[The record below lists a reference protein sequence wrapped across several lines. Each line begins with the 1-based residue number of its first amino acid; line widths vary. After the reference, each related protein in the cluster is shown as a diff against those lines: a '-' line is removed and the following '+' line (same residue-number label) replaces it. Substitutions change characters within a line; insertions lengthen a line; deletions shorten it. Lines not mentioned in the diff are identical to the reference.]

1 MSKSGAN
8 SLDVP
13 KNGGSPSDA
22 SVLSQPLAGSTNSK
36 RRANPVSGGTT
47 SRSTKKTNVVVSS
60 TASAADE
67 QKIESSA
74 TAATDAQASAPPLP
88 EITVT
93 SSSTSLPSTVA
104 PTPVSAKEESEADPE
119 SAERDAEDDQV
130 FSLGV
135 CTMTSKVTLSP
146 SLPSSAALSSNAAT
160 SGSPTPS
167 LGLGV
172 VPSVSNTTNSNNG
185 STGGGVVFAS
195 LNNVS
200 SSVVSDVATMA
211 LPGTSHRDP
220 NAQQLLMLA
229 EFSDGYSLRNLIEYL
244 KASNTTTGR
253 LIFSRDRITFVRSN
267 YQATVLNEVVFRTYD
282 LPRYIYNSDQPNIV
296 FGANMNNI
304 RPITRSIGK
313 KDSARLFMQKGDTR
327 LYIQI
332 ISQNAKALS
341 RENVNVI
348 VSQNVEPE
356 GYDLEEYVRSVDRPN
371 CSVPCHDFTK
381 MCGAMN
387 SLKCSYVTAK
397 GFENGMTFIGMIEGN
412 IFGRVDRFGECGS
425 ALTLTDLPLQ
435 SMSMTGAAGNSGG
448 GASSQQPVIRISIS
462 IVKAL
467 SKINN
472 LTSNGNIRMYFESD
486 RPLKLVCNVGTYGQ
500 LNIYLKEEDN
510 SPNGGN

>member
-1 MSKSGAN
+1 MSATQEN
-8 SLDVP
+8 
-13 KNGGSPSDA
+13 A
-22 SVLSQPLAGSTNSK
+22 AAAQPHAQVETTAK
-36 RRANPVSGGTT
+36 RRA
-47 SRSTKKTNVVVSS
+47 
-60 TASAADE
+60 
-67 QKIESSA
+67 
-74 TAATDAQASAPPLP
+74 LP
-88 EITVT
+88 ST
-93 SSSTSLPSTVA
+93 SSSKAKKQTTLATAVASPASTAPVVVEETTVSVQSDVAVCCDDLDETTSNV
-104 PTPVSAKEESEADPE
+104 PE
-119 SAERDAEDDQV
+119 
-130 FSLGV
+130 FSLGASSVSSPLLQLDNKNSAAEGTGGAPTVASLGAAPVAPV
-135 CTMTSKVTLSP
+135 CTPP
-146 SLPSSAALSSNAAT
+146 SFA
-160 SGSPTPS
+160 
-167 LGLGV
+167 GV
-172 VPSVSNTTNSNNG
+172 SVG
-185 STGGGVVFAS
+185 
-195 LNNVS
+195 S
-200 SSVVSDVATMA
+200 SSDYTLPVTDVATMS
-211 LPGTSHRDP
+211 LPGSGQRNP
-220 NAQQLLMLA
+220 NSQQLLMLA

-253 LIFSRDRITFVRSN
+253 LIFSRERITFVRSN

-282 LPRYIYNSDQPNIV
+282 LPRYIYNSDQPSIV

-313 KDSARLFMQKGDTR
+313 KDSARLFMQKGDSR

-387 SLKCSYVTAK
+387 SLKCSYVTAR

-425 ALTLTDLPLQ
+425 SLTDLPLH
-435 SMSMTGAAGNSGG
+435 SISVPTSSSSPSN
-448 GASSQQPVIRISIS
+448 SQQPIIRISIS

-472 LTSNGNIRMYFESD
+472 LTSNGNIRMYFEQD

-500 LNIYLKEEDN
+500 LNIYLKEED
-510 SPNGGN
+510 SAASGVH